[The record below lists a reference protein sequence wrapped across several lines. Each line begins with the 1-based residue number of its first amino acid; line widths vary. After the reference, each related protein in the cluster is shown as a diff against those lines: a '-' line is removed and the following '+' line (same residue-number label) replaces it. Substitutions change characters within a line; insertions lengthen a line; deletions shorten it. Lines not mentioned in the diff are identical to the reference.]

1 MPRRASASA
10 VATPPMPPPMMRIS
24 GRVALTGQG
33 FYIRSGALRRAGRAT
48 MAFMSYEHASSS
60 FAWKASSFKNPAD
73 YLVELTSGDRGE
85 MLAALEAF
93 ERSGRLSP
101 VHALRKT
108 DFRFDGLRKK
118 LERGYAE
125 VRSGKGFV
133 VLRGLPFEGLSL
145 ERFTACAWGAG
156 LHFGRALSQNAQGEL
171 VTSVIDA
178 TAEDA
183 TPRMYRSNL
192 ELRPHSDITAMISLA
207 CWHKSASGGASI
219 IVSGVTV
226 HDAIRERAPQL
237 LEPLYR
243 GYHYHRLGEEGPG
256 EEPATPYRV
265 PVFANRNGQLS
276 CRYQRSGIA
285 GGHRELGV
293 PLDERELEAL
303 NLFDGIAAAPEN
315 RLAFFLERGDM
326 LIVNNYTVMHAR
338 TRFTYFPEPERQRR
352 LVRLW
357 FDAENFRDVPRE
369 FNLFTENGIPKQE
382 GRRASFDF
390 EKLYRDDP
398 VATGGVPDLKVSD
411 GEAARER

>member
-1 MPRRASASA
+1 MH
-10 VATPPMPPPMMRIS
+10 
-24 GRVALTGQG
+24 
-33 FYIRSGALRRAGRAT
+33 
-48 MAFMSYEHASSS
+48 SYEHASGS
-60 FAWKASSFKNPAD
+60 FAWRASSFGDPSD
-73 YLVELTSGDRGE
+73 YVVELGPRDRDE
-85 MLAALEAF
+85 MLAAL
-93 ERSGRLSP
+93 GKGDRLSP
-101 VHALRKT
+101 VHTLARD
-108 DFRFDGLRKK
+108 DFGFGRLAAK
-118 LERGYAE
+118 LARAYAE
-125 VRSGKGFV
+125 VCSGRGFV
-133 VLRGLPFEGLSL
+133 LLRGLPVEGLAL
-145 ERFTACAWGAG
+145 EQFTAAAWGVG

-171 VTSVIDA
+171 VTGVIDA

-207 CWHKSASGGASI
+207 CWNKSQSGGASI
-219 IVSGVTV
+219 IVSGATV

-293 PLDERELEAL
+293 PLDERDLEAL
-303 NLFDGIAAAPEN
+303 NLFDSIAAAPEN

-326 LIVNNYTVMHAR
+326 LVVNNYTVMHAR
-338 TRFTYFPEPERQRR
+338 TRFTNFPEPERRR
-352 LVRLW
+352 HLVRLW
-357 FDAENFRDVPRE
+357 LDGEGFRDVPKE
-369 FNLFTENGIPKQE
+369 FNLFRTNGVPRQE

-390 EKLYRDDP
+390 AKLYLDDP
-398 VATGGVPDLKVSD
+398 VASGGVPDLKVSD
-411 GEAARER
+411 AEAARGR

>member
-145 ERFTACAWGAG
+145 EQFTACAWGVG

-207 CWHKSASGGASI
+207 CWHKSASGGASR
-219 IVSGVTV
+219 S
-226 HDAIRERAPQL
+226 
-237 LEPLYR
+237 
-243 GYHYHRLGEEGPG
+243 EEH
-256 EEPATPYRV
+256 T
-265 PVFANRNGQLS
+265 S
-276 CRYQRSGIA
+276 
-285 GGHRELGV
+285 EL
-293 PLDERELEAL
+293 
-303 NLFDGIAAAPEN
+303 
-315 RLAFFLERGDM
+315 
-326 LIVNNYTVMHAR
+326 
-338 TRFTYFPEPERQRR
+338 Q
-352 LVRLW
+352 
-357 FDAENFRDVPRE
+357 
-369 FNLFTENGIPKQE
+369 
-382 GRRASFDF
+382 
-390 EKLYRDDP
+390 
-398 VATGGVPDLKVSD
+398 
-411 GEAARER
+411 